1 MRLKNRRISRVKL
14 IAVLATLALL
24 VAACGDDEEESV
36 TTAAAQPDTTT
47 ATTAAAEPTPE
58 TTTATTRATTTT
70 TAAPEMEEEEEE
82 MEEEEEEMEEEVTE
96 TTQAGPTRVEGG
108 ILRMVIGTEPKS
120 LNPSIATS
128 RFAQQISRGII
139 DVLMEKDVNN
149 HPEPSGLITAYEQVD
164 GLTWRFTVREG
175 VSFHNG
181 EPFNAEAAAASVR
194 ANRDT
199 GGLRVYFT
207 LIADAQAIDDTT
219 FEIITTTETGIGL
232 LPALL
237 TETFVFPPAYLAEVG
252 ADEFGL
258 APVGTGPLV
267 FEEWIPGERISASA
281 NPDYWNGAP
290 TLDGVEWTWAPDANT
305 RLALLQTGD
314 ADMIVTLSPQLFD
327 DVEADDNLVLSAAP
341 GGNKFF
347 MGMNI
352 HAPPMDD
359 IRLRQAIAH
368 AIDRE
373 ALVGGV
379 LEGRG
384 GIANPNAFHNFFS
397 STGRHAD
404 DYYPY
409 DPDRARELVAEV
421 QAEGDIPPIPIN
433 YTVGRYISDKDMGEA
448 VVGMLEAV
456 GLPLEARALEPGEFI
471 VALFT
476 NQLGGTHQLPF
487 DVRYPHEDVFMR
499 TTFTSAGL
507 VKACTSD
514 RLDELATIGATAQTE
529 EERIAAYSEVERIV
543 LIDLVCWVSIYDQV
557 DNFAYTTGLGG
568 FHQRLDLQIDYEG
581 LYFQE

>member
-1 MRLKNRRISRVKL
+1 MRLRNRRFWSVKL
-14 IAVLATLALL
+14 IAVLATLALV
-24 VAACGDDEEESV
+24 VAACGGDDEEPA
-36 TTAAAQPDTTT
+36 TTAAAQPATTT
-47 ATTAAAEPTPE
+47 ATTAAPEPTPE

-70 TAAPEMEEEEEE
+70 TAAEMEDEEMDEEE
-82 MEEEEEEMEEEVTE
+82 MEEEEVEMEEITP
-96 TTQAGPTRVEGG
+96 AGPTKVDGG
-108 ILRMVIGTEPKS
+108 ILRMVIGTEPRS

-128 RFAQQISRGII
+128 RFAQHISRGII
-139 DVLMEKDVNN
+139 DVLMEKNADN
-149 HPEPSGLITAYEQVD
+149 HPEPSGLITGYEQVD
-164 GLTWRFTVREG
+164 DLTWRFTVREG

-219 FEIITTTETGIGL
+219 FEITTTAASGIGL
-232 LPALL
+232 IPALL

-252 ADEFGL
+252 AEEFGL

-267 FEEWIPGERISASA
+267 FEEWVPGEMIRASA
-281 NPDYWNGAP
+281 NQDYWNGAP
-290 TLDGVEWTWAPDANT
+290 NLDGVEWSFAADANT

-314 ADMIVTLSPQLFD
+314 ADMVVTLSAQLFD
-327 DVEADDNLVLSAAP
+327 DVEAEDNLVLSAAA
-341 GGNKFF
+341 GGFKFF
-347 MGMNI
+347 LGMNI
-352 HAPPMDD
+352 NSPPLDD

-373 ALVGGV
+373 GLVQGV

-384 GIANPNAFHNFFS
+384 GIENANAFHDFFA
-397 STGRHAD
+397 STGAHAD
-404 DYYPY
+404 DYYAY
-409 DPDRARELVAEV
+409 DPDRARALIAEV
-421 QAEGDIPPIPIN
+421 QAEGEIPPIPIN
-433 YTVGRYISDKDMGEA
+433 YTIGRYISDKDIGEA
-448 VVGMLEAV
+448 VVGMLQAV
-456 GLPLEARALEPGEFI
+456 GLPLEARGLEPGEFI

-507 VKACTSD
+507 VKACTNE
-514 RLDELATIGATAQTE
+514 RLDELAVIGATAQTA
-529 EERIAAYSEVERIV
+529 EERNAAYSEVERIV
-543 LIDLVCWVSIYDQV
+543 LVDLVCWVSLFDQV

-568 FHQRLDLQIDYEG
+568 FAHRLDLQIDYEG

>member
-1 MRLKNRRISRVKL
+1 MRLRNRRYLGVKL

-24 VAACGDDEEESV
+24 VAACGADDED
-36 TTAAAQPDTTT
+36 TAPTAAP
-47 ATTAAAEPTPE
+47 EPTPE

-70 TAAPEMEEEEEE
+70 AAEMEEEE
-82 MEEEEEEMEEEVTE
+82 MEEEMTE
-96 TTQAGPTRVEGG
+96 TTAAGPTKVDGG
-108 ILRMVIGTEPKS
+108 VLRMVIGTEPRS

-139 DVLMEKDVNN
+139 DVLMEKNADN
-149 HPEPSGLITAYEQVD
+149 HPEPSGLITAFEQVD
-164 GLTWRFTVREG
+164 DLTWRFTVREG

-219 FEIITTTETGIGL
+219 FEITTTTKTGIGL

-252 ADEFGL
+252 AEEFGL

-267 FEEWIPGERISASA
+267 FEEWVPGEMIRASA
-281 NPDYWNGAP
+281 NENYWNGAP
-290 TLDGVEWTWAPDANT
+290 NLDGVEWTWAADANT

-327 DVEADDNLVLSAAP
+327 EVEGDDSLVLSAAP

-347 MGMNI
+347 IGMNI
-352 HAPPMDD
+352 NAPPLDD
-359 IRLRQAIAH
+359 VRLRKAIAH

-373 ALVGGV
+373 ALVEGV
-379 LEGRG
+379 LLNRG
-384 GIANPNAFHNFFS
+384 GIANPNAYHDFFA

-404 DYYPY
+404 DYYAY
-409 DPDRARELVAEV
+409 DPDKARELIAEV

-433 YTVGRYISDKDMGEA
+433 YTIGRYISDRDIGEA
-448 VVGMLEAV
+448 VIGMLEAV
-456 GLPLEARALEPGEFI
+456 GLPIDPRGLEPGEFI

-476 NQLGGTHQLPF
+476 NQLAGSHQLPF

-507 VKACTSD
+507 VKACTD
-514 RLDELATIGATAQTE
+514 ERLDQLAILGATAETE
-529 EERIAAYSEVERIV
+529 ARRNAAYSEVERIV
-543 LIDLVCWVSIYDQV
+543 LIDLVCWVSVYDQV
-557 DNFAYTTGLGG
+557 DNFAYTTGVGG
-568 FHQRLDLQIDYEG
+568 FNHRLDLQIDYEG
-581 LYFQE
+581 IYFQE

>member
-1 MRLKNRRISRVKL
+1 MRLRNRQVLGVKL

-24 VAACGDDEEESV
+24 VAACGADDEE
-36 TTAAAQPDTTT
+36 TAPTAAPET
-47 ATTAAAEPTPE
+47 TPE
-58 TTTATTRATTTT
+58 TTTATTTATTT
-70 TAAPEMEEEEEE
+70 TAAEMEDDEE
-82 MEEEEEEMEEEVTE
+82 MTE
-96 TTQAGPTRVEGG
+96 TTAAGPTKVDGG
-108 ILRMVIGTEPKS
+108 VLRMVIGTEPRS

-128 RFAQQISRGII
+128 RFAQQVSRGII
-139 DVLMEKDVNN
+139 DVLMEKNADN

-164 GLTWRFTVREG
+164 DLTWRFTVREG

-219 FEIITTTETGIGL
+219 FEITTTTRTGIGL

-237 TETFVFPPAYLAEVG
+237 TETFVFPPAYMAEVG
-252 ADEFGL
+252 AEQFGL

-267 FEEWIPGERISASA
+267 LEEWIPGEMIRASA
-281 NPDYWNGAP
+281 NENYWNGAP
-290 TLDGVEWTWAPDANT
+290 NLDGVEWTWAADANT

-327 DVEADDNLVLSAAP
+327 EVEEDDSLVLSAAP

-347 MGMNI
+347 IGMNI
-352 HAPPMDD
+352 NSPQLEDV
-359 IRLRQAIAH
+359 RLRKAIAH

-373 ALVGGV
+373 ALVEGV
-379 LEGRG
+379 LLGRG
-384 GIANPNAFHNFFS
+384 GIANPNAYHNFFA
-397 STGRHAD
+397 STGAHAD

-409 DPDRARELVAEV
+409 DPDKARELIAEV

-433 YTVGRYISDKDMGEA
+433 YTIGRYISDRDIGEA

-456 GLPLEARALEPGEFI
+456 GLPLDARGLEPGEFI

-476 NQLGGTHQLPF
+476 NQLAGSHQLPF

-507 VKACTSD
+507 VKACTD
-514 RLDELATIGATAQTE
+514 ERLDKLAVLGATAETE
-529 EERIAAYSEVERIV
+529 AKRNAVYSEVERIV
-543 LIDLVCWVSIYDQV
+543 LIDLVCWVSVYDQV
-557 DNFAYTTGLGG
+557 DNFAYTTGVGG
-568 FHQRLDLQIDYEG
+568 FNHRLDLQIDYEG
-581 LYFQE
+581 IYFQE

>member
-1 MRLKNRRISRVKL
+1 MRPTHRQVPGTKL

-24 VAACGDDEEESV
+24 VAACGGDEEEPA

-47 ATTAAAEPTPE
+47 ATTAASEPTPE

-70 TAAPEMEEEEEE
+70 AAEMEEEMVEEEEE
-82 MEEEEEEMEEEVTE
+82 MEEEMTE
-96 TTQAGPTRVEGG
+96 TTEAGPTMLEGG
-108 ILRMVIGTEPKS
+108 TLRMVIGTEPRS

-128 RFAQQISRGII
+128 RFAQHISRGII
-139 DVLMEKDVNN
+139 DVLMEKDADN

-164 GLTWRFTVREG
+164 DLTWRFTVREG
-175 VSFHNG
+175 VTFHNG

-219 FEIITTTETGIGL
+219 FEITTTAASGIGL
-232 LPALL
+232 IPALL

-252 ADEFGL
+252 AEEFGL

-267 FEEWIPGERISASA
+267 FEEWVPGEMIRASA
-281 NPDYWNGAP
+281 NADYWNGAP
-290 TLDGVEWTWAPDANT
+290 ILDGVEWTFAADANT

-314 ADMIVTLSPQLFD
+314 ADMVVTLSPQLFD

-341 GGNKFF
+341 GGFKFF

-352 HAPPMDD
+352 NSPPLDD

-373 ALVGGV
+373 GLVEGV

-384 GIANPNAFHNFFS
+384 GISNANAFHDFFA
-397 STGRHAD
+397 STGAHAA
-404 DYYPY
+404 DYYAY
-409 DPDRARELVAEV
+409 DPDRARELIAEV
-421 QAEGDIPPIPIN
+421 EAEGEIPPIPIN
-433 YTVGRYISDKDMGEA
+433 YTIGRYISDKDIGEA
-448 VVGMLEAV
+448 VVGMLQAV
-456 GLPLEARALEPGEFI
+456 GLPLESRGLEPGEFL

-476 NQLGGTHQLPF
+476 NQMGGTHQLPF

-499 TTFTSAGL
+499 TTFTSTGL
-507 VKACTSD
+507 VQACTDD
-514 RLDELATIGATAQTE
+514 RLDELAVIGATAQTE
-529 EERIAAYSEVERIV
+529 EERNAAYSEVERIV
-543 LIDLVCWVSIYDQV
+543 LVDLVCWVSLFDQV
-557 DNFAYTTGLGG
+557 DNFAYTTGLSG
-568 FHQRLDLQIDYEG
+568 FNHRLDLQIDYEG